1 MAPATDA
8 KTKASKTG
16 AALTKGVQVKTRKVR
31 RNTHFFRPKTRQ
43 TPKAPKYPRSATPTL
58 TKMDKYRIIRSP
70 MTSEW
75 AMKHIEDL
83 NTLVFLCD
91 VQASKKQI
99 KDAVESLYDIK
110 CKKVNTLVRHDG
122 LKKAYVKLADDFDA
136 LDVGNRIGII

>member
-8 KTKASKTG
+8 KSKASKTG
-16 AALTKGVQVKTRKVR
+16 AALTKGLRLVR
-31 RNTHFFRPKTRQ
+31 L
-43 TPKAPKYPRSATPTL
+43 PKAPKYPRSATPTL

-91 VQASKKQI
+91 IQATKQQI
-99 KDAVESLYDIK
+99 RDAVESLYDIK